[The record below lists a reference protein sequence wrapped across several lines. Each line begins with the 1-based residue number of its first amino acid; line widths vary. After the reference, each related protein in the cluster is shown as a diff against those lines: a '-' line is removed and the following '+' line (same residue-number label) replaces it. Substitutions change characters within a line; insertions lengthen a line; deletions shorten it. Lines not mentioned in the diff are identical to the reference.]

1 MYVLNKRQAK
11 SGPFRTPFLR
21 RLSLLCLPLSMAKIK
36 FLLWIISAIMRTM
49 CLSGSS
55 PSSLQ
60 VRPWSHG
67 VSYEAVRSTK
77 TAPFFF
83 FVKNR
88 SSISGFTNQGCE
100 MVTRF
105 LCCITVLS
113 CSVYPVLIV
122 LHNQCLIT
130 PCLVRGLQFSRNDAD
145 LQKEKKVKRCEN
157 ILKYFRDADHSKGW
171 EPLVYI
177 LHL

>member
-21 RLSLLCLPLSMAKIK
+21 CFSLLCLLLSMAKIK

-49 CLSGSS
+49 CLFGRS

-77 TAPFFF
+77 TAPSFF

-88 SSISGFTNQGCE
+88 SFISRVRDGHSIF
-100 MVTRF
+100 
-105 LCCITVLS
+105 
-113 CSVYPVLIV
+113 V
-122 LHNQCLIT
+122 LHYCTVMLSSSCANCSAQSVSNYTMPSARASIQ
-130 PCLVRGLQFSRNDAD
+130 P
-145 LQKEKKVKRCEN
+145 KRC
-157 ILKYFRDADHSKGW
+157 
-171 EPLVYI
+171 
-177 LHL
+177 